1 MWLILLLIIAVWV
14 IFAVKDIRLKWI
26 SKPTFNYFKCAL
38 PELSDTEKEAMKAG
52 DTWWDASLFSGKPDW
67 NMWLKSGKPRL
78 SDEEQAFVN
87 NELSELM
94 AMLDETDITARGDLS
109 KETWQ
114 FLREK
119 GFFSMIIPK
128 SFGGKEFSAQA
139 NSVIVSTIATRSLSA
154 AVTVMVPNSLGPAEL
169 LLHFGTQAQQAQWL
183 PKLASG
189 EVLPCFALTSLH
201 AGSDAGGITDHATV
215 CRQQFEGQ
223 EVLGLKVTWSKRY
236 ITLAPVADVLG
247 LAFKVY
253 DPDKLLDEQV
263 ERGITC
269 ALIPTSHKG
278 VTQGG
283 RHDPMGLAFMNG
295 TTSGKDVFIPLD
307 WVIGGESG
315 VGKGWRM
322 LVSCLSAGRGISL
335 PALSAGTAQLCA
347 KSTSAY
353 SQLRYQF
360 KQPIGQFEGVQSA
373 AARIYGLTYSI
384 EAARENTALAVDLKK
399 KPSVITAIAKYHL
412 TEQARMVINDAMD
425 IHGGKAI
432 QKGPLNYLANHYA
445 GMPISI
451 TVEGANILTRNL
463 MIFGQG
469 ASRCHPFILQEM
481 EAAQMADSEQGL
493 KVFDK
498 LLVEHIA
505 HSGKNAVKALLNG
518 LTVGRF
524 VRSPVSGDV
533 ARYYQ
538 KLTWYSQVLSSLSD
552 IAMLKL
558 GGKLKYREMQSAR
571 LGDMLSHLYLASC
584 VLKKYEDDGHQCG
597 DLPLLHAAMSYHLS
611 SYSRAMKSFVDN
623 FLPRGLRSI
632 VKRVFFP
639 FGTRAQEM
647 SDEQVKALCAS
658 VYENHTTRL
667 RISALCPSQKMLG
680 LEKLE
685 SALSLSKKVTSAYH
699 DFLRW
704 QKKQSVKLY
713 DKSVTEQLGE
723 ACEAGVISEGDKQ
736 LLAEWLQLCDEALSV
751 DVSSAS

>member
-1 MWLILLLIIAVWV
+1 MWLILLLIIAIWV
-14 IFAVKDIRLKWI
+14 IFSVKDIRIKWI
-26 SKPTFNYFKCAL
+26 STPTFNYFKRAL

-67 NMWLKSGKPRL
+67 NMWLKSGRPRL
-78 SDEEQAFVN
+78 SDEEIAFVN
-87 NELSELM
+87 NELNTLM
-94 AMLDETDITARGDLS
+94 GMLDESEITARGDLS
-109 KETWQ
+109 ENTWQ
-114 FLREK
+114 FLKEK
-119 GFFSMIIPK
+119 GFFSLIIPK

-169 LLHFGTQAQQAQWL
+169 LLHFGTQEQQQNWL

-189 EVLPCFALTSLH
+189 ETLPCFALTSLH

-215 CRQQFEGQ
+215 CHQELEGKS
-223 EVLGLKVTWSKRY
+223 VLGLRVSWSKRY

-253 DPDKLLDEQV
+253 DPDKLLGEQL
-263 ERGITC
+263 ECGITC
-269 ALIPTSHKG
+269 ALIPTSHTG
-278 VTQGG
+278 VNCGD

-295 TTSGKDVFIPLD
+295 TTSGQDVFIPID
-307 WVIGGESG
+307 WVIGGQSG

-360 KQPIGQFEGVQSA
+360 KQPIGQFEGVQSS
-373 AARIYGLTYSI
+373 AARIYGLAYSI

-412 TEQARMVINDAMD
+412 TEQARVIINDAMD

-432 QKGPLNYLANHYA
+432 QKGPLNYLAYHYA

-469 ASRCHPFILQEM
+469 ASRCHPFILREM
-481 EAAQMADSEQGL
+481 EAAQMTDVDQGL
-493 KVFDK
+493 KSFDK
-498 LLVEHIA
+498 LLISHIV

-518 LTVGRF
+518 ITAARF
-524 VRSPVSGDV
+524 VRSPVSGEV

-552 IAMLKL
+552 IAMLRL

-584 VLKKYEDDGHQCG
+584 VLKKFEDDGHQCG

-611 SYSRAMKSFVDN
+611 GYSTAVKSFIDN
-623 FLPRGLRSI
+623 FLPRGLRTI
-632 VKRVFFP
+632 AKRLYFP
-639 FGTRAQEM
+639 IGTRALGI
-647 SDEQVKALCAS
+647 SDEQVKSVCAS
-658 VYENHTTRL
+658 INENQTTRM
-667 RISALCPSQKMLG
+667 RISAFCHSQNMPG

-685 SALSLSKKVTSAYH
+685 RALALSKKTDNAYH

-704 QKKQSVKLY
+704 QKKHSMTLYNQSIA
-713 DKSVTEQLGE
+713 DQLCA
-723 ACEAGVISEGDKQ
+723 ACEAGVFSEGDKQ
-736 LLAEWLQLCDEALSV
+736 MLEEWLTVRDEALSV
-751 DVSSAS
+751 DATSA